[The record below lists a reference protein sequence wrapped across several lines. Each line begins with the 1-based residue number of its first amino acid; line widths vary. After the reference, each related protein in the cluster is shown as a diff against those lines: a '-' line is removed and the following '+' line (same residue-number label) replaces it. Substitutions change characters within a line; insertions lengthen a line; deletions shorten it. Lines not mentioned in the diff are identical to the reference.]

1 MTATDKVARRKLS
14 LLDLAKDLDNVSRAC
29 RVMGYSGRP
38 SRLELPKINCGP
50 FCREYRVDR

>member
-29 RVMGYSGRP
+29 RVMG
-38 SRLELPKINCGP
+38 
-50 FCREYRVDR
+50 